1 MKTETDSTG
10 NVPEKGAAPVYGL
23 LLMGGQST
31 RMGQDKS
38 ALDYHGKP
46 QREHLT
52 EMLLQCCES
61 VYWSVNEHQFSTLDY
76 NWMLLDKYPETGP
89 LGGLLTALAAFPD
102 VPWLIVPC
110 DLPQL
115 DSDTLQYLL
124 SNRNPNTPVTAF
136 WDADHTGAE
145 PLVSLWEPSAG
156 PMLGAWFR
164 AGNRSPQRFL
174 STHPVTLIDVPDARV
189 FDNVNDW
196 ADYLIRKQSTPA
208 S

>member
-1 MKTETDSTG
+1 MKGDANSAD
-10 NVPEKGAAPVYGL
+10 NVPAKAAAPVYGL

-52 EMLLQCCES
+52 EMLSTRCES
-61 VYWSVNEHQFSTLDY
+61 VYWSVNTGQFNTLTY
-76 NWMLLDKYPETGP
+76 NRMVLDAYSETGP
-89 LGGLLTALAAFPD
+89 LGGLLTALEAFPD
-102 VPWLIVPC
+102 VAWLIVPC

-115 DSDTLQYLL
+115 DSGTLQYLL
-124 SNRNPNTPVTAF
+124 SNRNSETLVTAF
-136 WDADHTGAE
+136 WNADHTGAE

-156 PMLGAWFR
+156 PVLRAWFQ
-164 AGNRSPQRFL
+164 AGNRSPRRFL
-174 STHPVTLIDVPDARV
+174 ATHPVTLIDVPDVRV
-189 FDNVNDW
+189 FENVNDW
-196 ADYLIRKQSTPA
+196 VGYLTHKHSTPA